1 MAKQYSGIPPKTC
14 DICKKNLVN
23 VFFDAKTKMGP
34 WANLC
39 QDCFNKQGVGL
50 GIGKGQ
56 KYTIGENK

>member
-1 MAKQYSGIPPKTC
+1 MKQYSGIPPKTC
-14 DICKKNLVN
+14 DICKKNLVS

-39 QDCFNKQGVGL
+39 QDCFNKLGVGL